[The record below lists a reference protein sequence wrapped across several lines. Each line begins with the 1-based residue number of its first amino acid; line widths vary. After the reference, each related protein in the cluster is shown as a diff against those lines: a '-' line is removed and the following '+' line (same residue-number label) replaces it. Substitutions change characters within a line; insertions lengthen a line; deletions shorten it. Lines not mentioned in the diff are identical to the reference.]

1 MAVLNYLRLTLETIG
16 HADLVHCVLH
26 FLLAIRQKTLDKPRP
41 SRPAAIA
48 RRRKSESLI
57 NQNIDREQ
65 VSPELFTL
73 VDLILINL
81 RSHSQQTITATLRLL
96 LVLLGPHHRYAIA
109 YLLKT
114 TKVDGG
120 AKPRH
125 IDDHEKGIDTL
136 LNVAEGLAL
145 HDNLEISYDSYL
157 QDANT
162 LVELHS
168 CSAKLLTL
176 PNVESLLDGEPTL
189 TIEHEKPLQAH
200 PLLVRLD
207 DPVLQ
212 SVLAL
217 LAGFLGNDIETNLA
231 LTQVF
236 SCLASCGFIRLE
248 GWLLNRPI
256 TGKVHSNGLSG
267 LHGSLQQDRFTA
279 SSPLPTTDEDREP
292 YLESPNEGLEDSRT
306 GTEAMSPV
314 FRSLDALVKQVQ
326 RFSQEIEDFDTY
338 LAERRHVFKVG
349 DKIESAL
356 KDSAAL
362 PSKTTDELKTASSTR
377 KSNLPQIT
385 AISERLLSGQS
396 SAPVS
401 RSSSPRGR
409 QRGEK
414 TAPTAVGRL
423 SHLRISPSPGS
434 SKAVSSVDSRSPF
447 REGSLSSTPP
457 RGLRSPIS
465 PGNALQ
471 QKIKIPTRCRVR
483 QHQAQDVRSSDGS
496 STKSDST
503 GPEAIEPESA
513 VEVSL
518 SHLLTNVIVLQEFLL
533 ELAAIIE
540 VRASLF
546 GEVTLD

>member
-26 FLLAIRQKTLDKPRP
+26 FLLAIRQKTLDKPSL

-48 RRRKSESLI
+48 RRGKSESLI

-65 VSPELFTL
+65 VSPELFSL

-81 RSHSQQTITATLRLL
+81 RSDSQQTITATLRLL
-96 LVLLGPHHRYAIA
+96 LVLLGPHHGYAIA

-114 TKVDGG
+114 KKVDGG
-120 AKPRH
+120 AGPRH
-125 IDDHEKGIDTL
+125 IDDHEKDIDSL

-176 PNVESLLDGEPTL
+176 PNVESPLDWKLTN
-189 TIEHEKPLQAH
+189 TIEHQKPLQAH
-200 PLLVRLD
+200 TLLVRLD
-207 DPVLQ
+207 DPLLQ
-212 SVLAL
+212 SVMAL

-236 SCLASCGFIRLE
+236 SCLASCGFISLE

-256 TGKVHSNGLSG
+256 PGKVYSNRLSG
-267 LHGSLQQDRFTA
+267 LQGSLQQDRFTA
-279 SSPLPTTDEDREP
+279 SSSLPTLDEDQEP
-292 YLESPNEGLEDSRT
+292 CLESPSEGLEGSRI

-326 RFSQEIEDFDTY
+326 SLSQEIEDFDTY

-349 DKIESAL
+349 DEIENAL
-356 KDSAAL
+356 KDNAAP
-362 PSKTTDELKTASSTR
+362 PSRTTDELRTASSTR
-377 KSNLPQIT
+377 ESNLPQIT
-385 AISERLLSGQS
+385 AISERILSGQS

-401 RSSSPRGR
+401 RSNSPRGR
-409 QRGEK
+409 QRDEQR
-414 TAPTAVGRL
+414 APTAVGRL
-423 SHLRISPSPGS
+423 SHLRIPPSPSS

-447 REGSLSSTPP
+447 RKGSLSSTPP

-465 PGNALQ
+465 SGNALQ
-471 QKIKIPTRCRVR
+471 QKIKIPSRCRVR
-483 QHQAQDVRSSDGS
+483 QHQAQDVRSSDESSIGS
-496 STKSDST
+496 ASI
-503 GPEAIEPESA
+503 GLEAIEPENA
-513 VEVSL
+513 VEATL
-518 SHLLTNVIVLQEFLL
+518 SHLLTNVIILQEFLL
-533 ELAAIIE
+533 ELAAIME